1 MNARSCSNSAF
12 RGNLKEQKM
21 ASKRVVK
28 AIIFLAVFGAFIV
41 AAYET
46 FFWFTH
52 VYENDARVETDLS
65 QISSQVNGK
74 IEKILVTEGQSVKVG
89 EPLVKLVD
97 SDIRLKI
104 KALRTDLELKKAEKI
119 KLISEKIAFE
129 TELTSKLKTQK
140 EKIKTIKMEQGATE
154 DRLEL
159 AKKNIKR
166 VEFLFQKELVAE
178 EKMNL
183 EKDKFLVLKG
193 DLAIKSAQITVAK
206 KELLELIAKQKQ
218 TDVIDEKIKILDVE
232 YSRIEDSINLQKIEL
247 GYRLLRSPIN
257 GVIGRIHKFGG
268 EYVED
273 GINVVTLHNPSQ
285 FWIEAYVDESQ
296 IRHVVIGKK
305 VLIDLEAFPF
315 QDFFGVVSH
324 VGNLTTAQT
333 GLKTRTSASSF
344 GGGIERVPVRIKM
357 ENPPK
362 NLAPG
367 MQASVNIRIYDGIKL
382 W

>member
-1 MNARSCSNSAF
+1 MNARSSSNSAL
-12 RGNLKEQKM
+12 RGNLKEKKM

-28 AIIFLAVFGAFIV
+28 AIIFSAVFGAFIV
-41 AAYET
+41 ATYET

-74 IEKILVTEGQSVKVG
+74 IEKILVIEGQSVKIG
-89 EPLVKLVD
+89 EPLVKLVN
-97 SDIRLKI
+97 SDISLRI
-104 KALRTDLELKKAEKI
+104 KALKTDLELKKAEKL

-129 TELTSKLKTQK
+129 TELLSKLKTQK
-140 EKIKTIKMEQGATE
+140 EKIKTIKMEQGAIE

-166 VEFLFQKELVAE
+166 VEFLFQKDLVAE

-232 YSRIEDSINLQKIEL
+232 YSRIVDSINLQKIEL

-257 GVIGRIHKFGG
+257 GVIGRIHKFRG

-273 GINVVTLHNPSQ
+273 GVNVVTLHDPSQ

-315 QDFFGVVSH
+315 QNFFGVVSH

-344 GGGIERVPVRIKM
+344 GSGIERVPVRIKM

-362 NLAPG
+362 NLTPG

>member
-1 MNARSCSNSAF
+1 M
-12 RGNLKEQKM
+12 
-21 ASKRVVK
+21 
-28 AIIFLAVFGAFIV
+28 
-41 AAYET
+41 
-46 FFWFTH
+46 
-52 VYENDARVETDLS
+52 
-65 QISSQVNGK
+65 
-74 IEKILVTEGQSVKVG
+74 
-89 EPLVKLVD
+89 
-97 SDIRLKI
+97 
-104 KALRTDLELKKAEKI
+104 
-119 KLISEKIAFE
+119 
-129 TELTSKLKTQK
+129 
-140 EKIKTIKMEQGATE
+140 
-154 DRLEL
+154 
-159 AKKNIKR
+159 
-166 VEFLFQKELVAE
+166 
-178 EKMNL
+178 
-183 EKDKFLVLKG
+183 
-193 DLAIKSAQITVAK
+193 
-206 KELLELIAKQKQ
+206 
-218 TDVIDEKIKILDVE
+218 
-232 YSRIEDSINLQKIEL
+232 QKIEL

-273 GINVVTLHNPSQ
+273 GVNVVTLHNPSQ

-296 IRHVVIGKK
+296 IRHVEIGKK

-324 VGNLTTAQT
+324 IGNLTTAQT

>member
-1 MNARSCSNSAF
+1 
-12 RGNLKEQKM
+12 M

-28 AIIFLAVFGAFIV
+28 AIIFLAVFGAFVV
-41 AAYET
+41 ATYET

-74 IEKILVTEGQSVKVG
+74 IEKILVTEGQSVKIG

-97 SDIRLKI
+97 SDISLKI
-104 KALRTDLELKKAEKI
+104 KALKTDLDLKKAEKL

-129 TELTSKLKTQK
+129 TELSSKLKTQNQ
-140 EKIKTIKMEQGATE
+140 KIKTIKMEQNAVE

-193 DLAIKSAQITVAK
+193 DLAIKSAQIAVAE
-206 KELLELIAKQKQ
+206 KELLELSAKQKQ

-232 YSRIEDSINLQKIEL
+232 YSRIEDRINLQKIEL
-247 GYRLLRSPIN
+247 GYRLLRSPID
-257 GVIGRIHKFGG
+257 GMIGRIHKFGG

-273 GINVVTLHNPSQ
+273 GVNVVTLHNPSQ

-296 IRHVVIGKK
+296 IRHVEIGKK

-324 VGNLTTAQT
+324 IGNLTTTQT

>member
-74 IEKILVTEGQSVKVG
+74 IERILVTEGQSVKVG

-166 VEFLFQKELVAE
+166 VEFLFQKDLVAE

>member
-1 MNARSCSNSAF
+1 M
-12 RGNLKEQKM
+12 L
-21 ASKRVVK
+21 
-28 AIIFLAVFGAFIV
+28 
-41 AAYET
+41 
-46 FFWFTH
+46 
-52 VYENDARVETDLS
+52 
-65 QISSQVNGK
+65 
-74 IEKILVTEGQSVKVG
+74 
-89 EPLVKLVD
+89 
-97 SDIRLKI
+97 
-104 KALRTDLELKKAEKI
+104 
-119 KLISEKIAFE
+119 
-129 TELTSKLKTQK
+129 
-140 EKIKTIKMEQGATE
+140 
-154 DRLEL
+154 
-159 AKKNIKR
+159 
-166 VEFLFQKELVAE
+166 
-178 EKMNL
+178 
-183 EKDKFLVLKG
+183 
-193 DLAIKSAQITVAK
+193 
-206 KELLELIAKQKQ
+206 
-218 TDVIDEKIKILDVE
+218 DEKIKILDVE

-273 GINVVTLHNPSQ
+273 GVNVVTLHNPSQ

-296 IRHVVIGKK
+296 IRHVEIGKK

-324 VGNLTTAQT
+324 IGNLTTTQT

-362 NLAPG
+362 SLAPG